1 MNGSQNEAT
10 EETKGTKTN
19 LFSFVIRSLR
29 CFVLGSV
36 LFVPSVV
43 FGQPGGTQM
52 PDPKQ
57 MSGMPLPAPDVPV
70 GTVTA
75 RVIRGALTNP
85 LTGQTVEM
93 TGGGAVRTAKT
104 DDAGR
109 AIFSGLTPG
118 SRVKMT
124 VVVDGERVES
134 QEFAVPS
141 AGGIRVML
149 VATDAAI
156 EKKAAEDRKL
166 AEGPAVRGSVVIGGD
181 SRFVIEVGD
190 DALNVFNLLQIV
202 NTAKRPVQTD
212 GPLVFQL
219 PVGAVGAGMMEGST
233 PAAVAGGSRVTVNGP
248 FAPGNTIVQFG
259 YSIPLGAD
267 EIVLAQKLPAPITQ
281 VSVVAQKVGGL
292 QFSSPQV
299 IERREMP
306 ADGQTFIVGQ
316 GGAVKAGDTLTFK
329 LTGLPHRSVW
339 PRNIALFLSAVILA
353 GGAWGAMRNSATPGQ
368 SARRGQLQARRDRL
382 FGELAALETQRRKGT
397 IESPTYASR
406 RADLVTSLEA
416 LYADLE

>member
-1 MNGSQNEAT
+1 
-10 EETKGTKTN
+10 
-19 LFSFVIRSLR
+19 
-29 CFVLGSV
+29 LGSV
-36 LFVPSVV
+36 LFVPFVPFVSSAAA
-43 FGQPGGTQM
+43 QPGGTQM

-57 MSGMPLPAPDVPV
+57 MSGMPLPVPDVPV

-85 LTGQTVEM
+85 LPGQTVEM
-93 TGGGAVRTAKT
+93 TGGGAVKTAKT

-109 AIFSGLTPG
+109 ATFSGLAPG
-118 SRVKMT
+118 SRVKVA

-134 QEFAVPS
+134 QEIVVPTN
-141 AGGIRVML
+141 GGIRVML

-156 EKKAAEDRKL
+156 EKRAAEDRKL
-166 AEGPAVRGSVVIGGD
+166 AQGPAVRGSVVIGGE

-202 NTAKRPVQTD
+202 NTAKKPVQTD
-212 GPLVFQL
+212 GPLIFEL

-233 PAAVAGGSRVTVNGP
+233 TVNGP

-259 YSIPLGAD
+259 YSVPLGAD

-299 IERREMP
+299 TERREMP

-329 LTGLPHRSVW
+329 LTGLPHRTVW

-368 SARRGQLQARRDRL
+368 STRRGQLQARRDRL